1 MRRGSGYAG
10 GEHQSWFLQDV
21 NHGVG
26 IGLSDILFLRKNTQE
41 DVRVALPFFGK
52 KPVPAGSSAP
62 RSRSGQGAASAPL
75 SSASR
80 LRPVAS
86 RNDTSS
92 LDFTVAG
99 GDVNRVL
106 AQCADKMHLEEG
118 VDEMAPSAEE
128 AAILYANGGYDEAR
142 AVLESALE
150 TTTSPNARFDLWAML
165 LDLLRR

>member
-1 MRRGSGYAG
+1 
-10 GEHQSWFLQDV
+10 
-21 NHGVG
+21 
-26 IGLSDILFLRKNTQE
+26 
-41 DVRVALPFFGK
+41 
-52 KPVPAGSSAP
+52 
-62 RSRSGQGAASAPL
+62 
-75 SSASR
+75 
-80 LRPVAS
+80 VAS

-165 LDLLRR
+165 LDLLRLTAQKDRFEQISLHYATEFERSPPAWMDLSS